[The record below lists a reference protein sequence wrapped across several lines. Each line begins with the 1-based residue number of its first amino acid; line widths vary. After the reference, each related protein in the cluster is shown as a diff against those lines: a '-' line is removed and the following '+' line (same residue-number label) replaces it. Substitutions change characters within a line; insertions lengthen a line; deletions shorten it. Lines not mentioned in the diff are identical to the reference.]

1 MSTSSA
7 AVSFLVFAL
16 TFTGALV
23 GMALRRALPEEHLGQ
38 DAKDTMRLAIG
49 LVVTMTGLVLGML
62 VSSAK
67 TYYDSQKNKIAA
79 MSTDIILLDNSLA
92 TFGPEAAQARIEAR
106 KFVEDATDRIWP
118 KEKSRSSQLRPKNDD
133 RTFLIELQLLA
144 PKNDAQVSA
153 KTQIE
158 SLVQSLKKSYWSM
171 FLESEQALLPIPLLV
186 VVTSWLVTI
195 FISFGIF
202 APPNPTVVLTL
213 IICALAV
220 SAAIFI
226 IMEMYSP
233 FSGVLRISSA
243 PVRDALN
250 QMAAAR

>member
-1 MSTSSA
+1 MSTSSV
-7 AVSFLVFAL
+7 AVSFLIFAL

-92 TFGPEAAQARIEAR
+92 TFGPEAAQVRIEAR

-118 KEKSRSSQLRPKNDD
+118 EEKWRSSQLRPKDND
-133 RTFLIELQLLA
+133 RTFLMELQLLA

-250 QMAAAR
+250 QMAGAR

>member
-1 MSTSSA
+1 MSMNSA

-16 TFTGALV
+16 TFTGALI
-23 GMALRRALPEEHLGQ
+23 GMALRRVLPQDHLDQ
-38 DAKDTMRLAIG
+38 DAKDTMRLAVG

-67 TYYDSQKNKIAA
+67 TYYDGQKNKIAA

-92 TFGPEAAQARIEAR
+92 TFGPEAAQTRIQARQ
-106 KFVEDATDRIWP
+106 FVQDAIDRIWP
-118 KEKSRSSQLRPKNDD
+118 REKSSSFQLRPKNNDQ
-133 RTFLIELQLLA
+133 TVTMELELLA
-144 PKNDAQVSA
+144 PKNEAQASA
-153 KTQIE
+153 KTQIA
-158 SLVQSLKKSYWSM
+158 SLVQSMKRSYWLL
-171 FLESEQALLPIPLLV
+171 FLESEQAFLPMPLLI

-202 APPNPTVVLTL
+202 APANPTVVLTL
-213 IICALAV
+213 IVCALAV

-226 IMEMYSP
+226 IIEMYSP

-250 QMAAAR
+250 QMATAR